1 MAQAYLT
8 VRRSNYNA
16 WVPQT
21 NKVHNDFVLRLL
33 RSVKDL
39 ADHKDAV
46 KTFDAAVSQDQK
58 DLFASALIQ
67 VKKYYSKVCQ
77 N

>member
-8 VRRSNYNA
+8 IRRSNYNA

-21 NKVHNDFVLRLL
+21 NKVHNEFILNLFN
-33 RSVKDL
+33 SVSSL
-39 ADHKDAV
+39 AEHKDAV
-46 KTFDAAVSQDQK
+46 KKFDQAVSPSQK

-67 VKKYYSKVCQ
+67 VRKYYAKVC
-77 N
+77 